1 MKARAAQLLSLPLLA
16 AAMAASGV
24 ASAQGH
30 GAQQA
35 YGTQVAGSPYDA
47 PVVDRPLTN
56 GPFYDFARVVR
67 VVPVI
72 GAPEGYPASAQRCT
86 TRQDGYGGYAQDGS
100 RLPPGDYYGPD
111 GRYYSGNGNGGQPPR
126 NSGTEGGRTMAS
138 VLGTVIG
145 AVVGSQ
151 VGGGSAR
158 YATAA
163 VGSAVGGIAGR
174 QVYDNAH
181 RDDGYGNVTVCDP
194 VDAGQRYPAGG
205 RTLYDVT
212 YDYNGRTFM
221 TRTAYDP
228 GERIRVRVDVQ
239 PE

>member
-1 MKARAAQLLSLPLLA
+1 MKARAAKSLSVPMLVA
-16 AAMAASGV
+16 ALAASG
-24 ASAQGH
+24 AAAAQTY
-30 GAQQA
+30 GAP
-35 YGTQVAGSPYDA
+35 YGA
-47 PVVDRPLTN
+47 PVADRVVTN
-56 GPFYDFARVVR
+56 GGYYDFARVIR
-67 VVPVI
+67 VVPVV
-72 GAPEGYPASAQRCT
+72 GAPEGYPAAGQRCT
-86 TRQDGYGGYAQDGS
+86 TRQDAYGGYVRDDGRQDGS

-111 GRYYSGNGNGGQPPR
+111 GRYYSGGEAPPR
-126 NSGTEGGRTMAS
+126 SAPANGRGTEGGRTMAS

-194 VDAGQRYPAGG
+194 VDAGRAYPAAG
-205 RTLYDVT
+205 RNLYDVT
-212 YDYNGRTFM
+212 YEYGGRTYM
-221 TRTAYDP
+221 ARTTYDP
-228 GERIRVRVDVQ
+228 GERLRVRVDVH

>member
-1 MKARAAQLLSLPLLA
+1 MKANAVKLLSVPTLVA
-16 AAMAASGV
+16 AIAASGAV
-24 ASAQGH
+24 SAQD
-30 GAQQA
+30 
-35 YGTQVAGSPYDA
+35 YGSPYGA
-47 PVVDRPLTN
+47 PVVDRVATD
-56 GPFYDFARVVR
+56 GGYHDYARVLR
-67 VVPVI
+67 VVPVV

-86 TRQDGYGGYAQDGS
+86 TRQDAYAGGDAPDGS

-111 GRYYSGNGNGGQPPR
+111 GRYYNGGQAPR
-126 NSGTEGGRTMAS
+126 RTGTEGGRTMAS

-194 VDAGQRYPAGG
+194 VDAARGYPAAG
-205 RTLYDVT
+205 RNLYDVT
-212 YDYNGRTFM
+212 YEYGGHAYIART
-221 TRTAYDP
+221 TYDP
-228 GERIRVRVDVQ
+228 GERIRVRVDVR